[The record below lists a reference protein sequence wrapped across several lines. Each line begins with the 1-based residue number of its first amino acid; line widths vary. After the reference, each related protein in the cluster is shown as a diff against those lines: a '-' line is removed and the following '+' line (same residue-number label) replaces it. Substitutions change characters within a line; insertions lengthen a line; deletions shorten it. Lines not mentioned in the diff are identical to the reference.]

1 MALLSAQ
8 WQPKGLTVSA
18 CLTLILDYVLFY
30 CLSKHWSHFVTQAD
44 FELSVIFLYLCIV
57 GITTCATTPGSG
69 TELRRK
75 ESELTYTYI
84 LLIFWVFSFLLLF
97 LLSKQCF
104 FIL

>member
-1 MALLSAQ
+1 MTLLSAQ

-30 CLSKHWSHFVTQAD
+30 CLSKHWSHFVAQAD

-57 GITTCATTPGSG
+57 GITACATTPGSG

-75 ESELTYTYI
+75 ESELTYTLYP
-84 LLIFWVFSFLLLF
+84 LDFLGFFFFSFLPSF
-97 LLSKQCF
+97 
-104 FIL
+104 